1 MRSALIIILIFVF
14 SLGLWAQSRPVA
26 YNAPA
31 APARD
36 LNSSLDELLRV
47 APATNQDLTG
57 LPQPGRFSWIMFW
70 RRDTAHTAQVS
81 AALRRNLESAVP
93 NLVHETQ
100 ASGGTIASTFKL
112 YNDLSVVCESLDTVV
127 SAGSRASKPEYKSL
141 ANDLSDLNR
150 IREELSS
157 YIQHTAASLESAHPE
172 LLSSAGHPKKIII
185 DDNIPD
191 KPRTKKHR
199 PSNQ

>member
-1 MRSALIIILIFVF
+1 MKNALTVILIFVF
-14 SLGLWAQSRPVA
+14 SLGLWAQSRP
-26 YNAPA
+26 

-57 LPQPGRFSWIMFW
+57 LPQPGKLSWIMFW
-70 RRDTAHTAQVS
+70 RRESTHNAQVN

-93 NLVHETQ
+93 NLVHEAQ
-100 ASGGTIASTFKL
+100 ASGGTITSTFKL

-127 SAGSRASKPEYKSL
+127 SAGSRTGKPEYKSL

-157 YIQHTAASLESAHPE
+157 YIQQTAASLEGAHPE
-172 LLSSAGHPKKIII
+172 LLSSASRSKKIII

-199 PSNQ
+199 TSNQ